1 MADMANG
8 ARTYVAIQRNN
19 FQGNGNCDDTREAN
33 RRANRVTGME
43 SEIAPYYGPTGPTG
57 TAGMANTTST
67 TSTTS
72 TTNGTST
79 GGTTSTVTSVT
90 TSAPAESGAVGSSVA
105 ERQMAAMNA
114 AESRAAS
121 AGTTGGT
128 ESDMIDDGYGIEYVR
143 TEQEEE
149 GMSSFPQ
156 DSFMEPLTA
165 SEAARNSWRAL
176 LARNV
181 GRNVL
186 VRFLVGTQNITTVE
200 GELYEVGTDYIVIY
214 QPLWDSHITADL
226 YMVKFVEF
234 REPTGMIALN

>member
-1 MADMANG
+1 MADMTSG
-8 ARTYVAIQRNN
+8 AKTYVAIQRNN
-19 FQGNGNCDDTREAN
+19 FQGNGNCDETREAN
-33 RRANRVTGME
+33 KRANRVTGME
-43 SEIAPYYGPTGPTG
+43 SEIAPYYGPTGP
-57 TAGMANTTST
+57 AGMTTTTST
-67 TSTTS
+67 TSTTGAA
-72 TTNGTST
+72 GTP
-79 GGTTSTVTSVT
+79 GTTSTVTSVT
-90 TSAPAESGAVGSSVA
+90 TAAPTENRAVGSNVA
-105 ERQMAAMNA
+105 ARQMAAANA
-114 AESRAAS
+114 AEDRAAS
-121 AGTTGGT
+121 AAASSMTPRSGA
-128 ESDMIDDGYGIEYVR
+128 ESDMIGDGYGTEYVH
-143 TEQEEE
+143 TEAEED

-156 DSFMEPLTA
+156 DSFIEPLTA

-234 REPTGMIALN
+234 REPTGVMALD

>member
-1 MADMANG
+1 MADTTHG
-8 ARTYVAIQRNN
+8 TRTYMAIQRNN
-19 FQGNGNCDDTREAN
+19 FQGNGNCDETREAN
-33 RRANRVTGME
+33 RRANRATGME
-43 SEIAPYYGPTGPTG
+43 SEIAPYYGPVGA
-57 TAGMANTTST
+57 AGMTTTTST
-67 TSTTS
+67 TSTA
-72 TTNGTST
+72 GTP
-79 GGTTSTVTSVT
+79 GTTSTVTSVT
-90 TSAPAESGAVGSSVA
+90 TGASSGNQTAGGSAAEQ
-105 ERQMAAMNA
+105 QMAAMEA
-114 AESRAAS
+114 AEDRAAS
-121 AGTTGGT
+121 TGAAGAMVPRGGVQA
-128 ESDMIDDGYGIEYVR
+128 DLLNDGYGTEYVH
-143 TEQEEE
+143 TAEEE
-149 GMSSFPQ
+149 DGMSSFPQ

-234 REPTGMIALN
+234 REPTGVMTLD

>member
-1 MADMANG
+1 MG
-8 ARTYVAIQRNN
+8 VTTSGTGSYVLIQRNN
-19 FQGNGNCDDTREAN
+19 FQGNGNCDETREAN
-33 RRANRVTGME
+33 KRAARVTGME
-43 SEIAPYYGPTGPTG
+43 SEIAPYYGPVGAAGGTAEAAG
-57 TAGMANTTST
+57 TAGA
-67 TSTTS
+67 
-72 TTNGTST
+72 
-79 GGTTSTVTSVT
+79 
-90 TSAPAESGAVGSSVA
+90 AEN
-105 ERQMAAMNA
+105 RTAATNA
-114 AESRAAS
+114 AESRSTGSSTAERQLAAMSAAADQAAS
-121 AGTTGGT
+121 AAGAGGTTPQGGA
-128 ESDMIDDGYGIEYVR
+128 SADLVNDGYGTEYVH
-143 TEQEEE
+143 TAAEED

-156 DSFMEPLTA
+156 DSFTEPLTA

-234 REPTGMIALN
+234 REPTGVVTLD

>member
-1 MADMANG
+1 MGSITNG
-8 ARTYVAIQRNN
+8 TGAYMLIQRNN
-19 FQGNGNCDDTREAN
+19 FSGNGNCDATREAN
-33 RRANRVTGME
+33 KRASRVTGME
-43 SEIAPYYGPTGPTG
+43 SEIAPYYGPTGQAG
-57 TAGMANTTST
+57 ATAAVST
-67 TSTTS
+67 
-72 TTNGTST
+72 
-79 GGTTSTVTSVT
+79 
-90 TSAPAESGAVGSSVA
+90 AAAEGQSVGSSTA
-105 ERQMAAMNA
+105 ERQMAAAEA
-114 AESRAAS
+114 AEDRAGS
-121 AGTTGGT
+121 AGAAGGMT
-128 ESDMIDDGYGIEYVR
+128 PRGAAGNDMIDDGYGTEYEH
-143 TEQEEE
+143 TAQEED

-156 DSFMEPLTA
+156 DSFTAPLSA

-234 REPTGMIALN
+234 REPTGIMPLD

>member
-1 MADMANG
+1 MG
-8 ARTYVAIQRNN
+8 VTTSGTGSYVLIQRNN
-19 FQGNGNCDDTREAN
+19 FQGNGNCDETREAN
-33 RRANRVTGME
+33 KRAARSAARVTGME
-43 SEIAPYYGPTGPTG
+43 SEIAPYYGPVGAAGATEL
-57 TAGMANTTST
+57 TA
-67 TSTTS
+67 
-72 TTNGTST
+72 
-79 GGTTSTVTSVT
+79 
-90 TSAPAESGAVGSSVA
+90 AESAAENRSTGSSVA
-105 ERQMAAMNA
+105 ERQMAAANA
-114 AESRAAS
+114 AEDRAAS
-121 AGTTGGT
+121 AGAANGA
-128 ESDMIDDGYGIEYVR
+128 ESDMIDDGYGTDYEHTI
-143 TEQEEE
+143 QAEE

-156 DSFMEPLTA
+156 DSFIEPLTA

-234 REPTGMIALN
+234 REPTGVMALD